1 MRQAA
6 VRKLLEWVP
15 MISAYRMYSLLIVI
29 IHAAWERYYMIWQL
43 EPICVTSNR
52 VQRNASLVS
61 TNYFPALVTVR
72 EHEIEFIYGTQR
84 NTK

>member
-15 MISAYRMYSLLIVI
+15 MISAYRMCSLLIVI
-29 IHAAWERYYMIWQL
+29 IHAAWERYYMICLL

-52 VQRNASLVS
+52 VQRIAFLVG
-61 TNYFPALVTVR
+61 TNYLAALVTVR
-72 EHEIEFIYGTQR
+72 ENAIEFTYGTER
-84 NTK
+84 KTK